1 MEGLNVQPNGI
12 YVDCTAGGGG
22 HSQAIL
28 DRLGDSGRLIDIDRD
43 TEALAA
49 CKQRFEGKT
58 NVTFVKSNYK
68 DICNVLDSLGIDKVD
83 GIMADLG
90 ISSYQ
95 IDNPERGFSYM
106 ETSAP
111 LDMRMDQTVGI
122 TARDV
127 VNTYDERELYEIIKD
142 YGEDEFAKVIASNI
156 VKQRQIKPFETCGDL
171 VAVIDKSVPAAVKR
185 KRGHPAKKTFQ
196 ALRIE
201 VNKEL
206 DGLDKALRDMV
217 SRLKPNGRFVILTF
231 HSLEDRIVKQAFK
244 ELETDC
250 ICPPSAP
257 ICVCDH
263 RAIGKLVNKKPII
276 PSAKEQQENSRSCS
290 CKLRA
295 LEKL

>member
-1 MEGLNVQPNGI
+1 MVAECMEGLNVQPNGI

-111 LDMRMDQTVGI
+111 LDMRMDQSTDFS
-122 TARDV
+122 AFD
-127 VNTYDERELYEIIKD
+127 
-142 YGEDEFAKVIASNI
+142 IAS
-156 VKQRQIKPFETCGDL
+156 L
-171 VAVIDKSVPAAVKR
+171 
-185 KRGHPAKKTFQ
+185 
-196 ALRIE
+196 
-201 VNKEL
+201 
-206 DGLDKALRDMV
+206 
-217 SRLKPNGRFVILTF
+217 
-231 HSLEDRIVKQAFK
+231 
-244 ELETDC
+244 
-250 ICPPSAP
+250 
-257 ICVCDH
+257 
-263 RAIGKLVNKKPII
+263 
-276 PSAKEQQENSRSCS
+276 
-290 CKLRA
+290 
-295 LEKL
+295 